1 MSLSKISQKEINKL
15 RNLYTSK
22 LGELN
27 DENKYLKFKLEDKK
41 KTLKLNQDILYY
53 TFESILKNNENGGI
67 NENTNKIKNM
77 IERSKTLNDKISLL
91 INEIAEKEKYIYIMK
106 KSIPETQEKII
117 EKIKILMSQSEQK
130 SKEISSDEYAIKK
143 LKSDLEKLRKNA
155 FFKKART
162 EIYVAP
168 PSKSSIEINL
178 ELIDAKNI
186 FLKSSKLHTEKK
198 KKSEETWREEKN
210 LKEEMIKLKN
220 SKIKENKIST
230 EQQST
235 FLEEI
240 GYNSQAEKYEKE
252 EEEESE
258 DSEDSSDDDSDRSE
272 GDKKK
277 KVKELKKLKEEYS
290 KLEKKLNDYEKKI
303 NGYKKEYKDLKQK
316 IEDLKAKQ
324 KRNS

>member
-53 TFESILKNNENGGI
+53 TFESLIKNNENGGI
-67 NENTNKIKNM
+67 SNNENKIQNM
-77 IERSKTLNDKISLL
+77 IERSKILNDKISSL
-91 INEIAEKEKYIYIMK
+91 IKDIAEKEKYIYIMK
-106 KSIPETQEKII
+106 KGIPETQEKII
-117 EKIKILMSQSEQK
+117 ENINILVSQSQLK
-130 SKEISSDEYAIKK
+130 DKEIKSDEILIKK
-143 LKSDLEKLRKNA
+143 LKIDLDKLRKNA

-162 EIYVAP
+162 EILVAP
-168 PSKSSIEINL
+168 PGKNNVETNL
-178 ELIDAKNI
+178 ELINAKNV

-198 KKSEETWREEKN
+198 KKSEEIWKEEKN

-220 SKIKENKIST
+220 NKIKENKIKK

-240 GYNSQAEKYEKE
+240 GYNLSAEKYEKE

-258 DSEDSSDDDSDRSE
+258 ESEGSSDDDSDE
-272 GDKKK
+272 KVEDKKK
-277 KVKELKKLKEEYS
+277 KEKELNNLQEQYS

-303 NGYKKEYKDLKQK
+303 NEYKKKYREFNKK
-316 IEDLKAKQ
+316 IEDLKEYDK
-324 KRNS
+324 KNS

>member
-27 DENKYLKFKLEDKK
+27 DENKYLKLKLEDKK

-53 TFESILKNNENGGI
+53 TFESLIKNNENGGI
-67 NENTNKIKNM
+67 SNNENKIQNM
-77 IERSKTLNDKISLL
+77 IERSKILNDKISSL
-91 INEIAEKEKYIYIMK
+91 IKDIAEKEKYIYIMK
-106 KSIPETQEKII
+106 KGIPETQEKII
-117 EKIKILMSQSEQK
+117 ENINILVSQSQLK
-130 SKEISSDEYAIKK
+130 DKEIKSDENLIKK
-143 LKSDLEKLRKNA
+143 LKIDLDKLRKNA

-162 EIYVAP
+162 EILVAP
-168 PSKSSIEINL
+168 PGKNNVETNL
-178 ELIDAKNI
+178 ELINAKNV

-198 KKSEETWREEKN
+198 KKSEEIWKEEKN

-220 SKIKENKIST
+220 NKIKENKIKKD
-230 EQQST
+230 QQST

-240 GYNSQAEKYEKE
+240 GYNLSAEKYEKE

-258 DSEDSSDDDSDRSE
+258 ESEGSSDDDSDE
-272 GDKKK
+272 KVEDKKK
-277 KVKELKKLKEEYS
+277 KEKELNNLQEQYS

-303 NGYKKEYKDLKQK
+303 NEYKKKYREFNKK
-316 IEDLKAKQ
+316 IEDLKEYDK
-324 KRNS
+324 KNS